1 MGFSFATCDRK
12 SALGFLQK
20 SYPGREVDDSGSTA
34 TLLDLVEK
42 DVIRVQ
48 DPMMH
53 PNTQIIPARNWD
65 EDRRDQVVAVCQAFH
80 DSVTQAVKDEQ

>member
-1 MGFSFATCDRK
+1 MGFSFATCDRR
-12 SALGFLQK
+12 SALGFLKK
-20 SYPGREVDDSGSTA
+20 SYPAREIDDSGATA

-53 PNTQIIPARNWD
+53 PNTQIIPSTNWD
-65 EDRRDQVVAVCQAFH
+65 ETQRDQIVAICQKFH
-80 DSVTQAVKDEQ
+80 DSVTSEREEA